1 MMKYLTSNE
10 VYILSNEMYKVSNEV
25 RLKCLKNDK

>member
-10 VYILSNEMYKVSNEV
+10 VYMLSNEMYKVSNEV

>member
-25 RLKCLKNDK
+25 RLKCLKNEK